1 MTCTDPISVVL
12 NRTKVPGVP
21 NPSPHYELLVDIN
34 GHPQKAPK
42 GWKIPACYFDL
53 ASIANAVGTLTVT
66 TTGNTA
72 TFTSVVSGTTTT
84 IDVPKLPASPAPLVA
99 VAVQNQPPITTE
111 YIGGGTV
118 LLTEPAGW
126 LPVTIGGVTYA
137 MPLYSVVT
145 P

>member
-1 MTCTDPISVVL
+1 MPCQDPFELTL
-12 NRTKVPGVP
+12 NRNVVPGVP
-21 NPSPHYELLVDIN
+21 NPSPRYDLLVDVN

-66 TTGNTA
+66 TSGSTA

-137 MPLYSVVT
+137 MPLFPVVT